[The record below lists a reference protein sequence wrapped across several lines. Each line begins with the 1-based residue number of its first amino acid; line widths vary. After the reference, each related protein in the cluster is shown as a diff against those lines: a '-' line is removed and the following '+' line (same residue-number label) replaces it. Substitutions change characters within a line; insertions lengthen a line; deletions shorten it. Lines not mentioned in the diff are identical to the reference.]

1 MCLTKRWLRTFVR
14 LLSGVCVF
22 FGNPQVYS
30 RTPKKAK
37 SKLDKPP
44 RMSSEEKRLIR
55 SMVFDQ
61 KMKPTDVAEHCR
73 RPKTAIW
80 VYLSIGDLER

>member
-1 MCLTKRWLRTFVR
+1 MPKMLCKKVTPST
-14 LLSGVCVF
+14 LLK
-22 FGNPQVYS
+22 N
-30 RTPKKAK
+30 TKKAK
-37 SKLDKPP
+37 NKLDKPP
-44 RMSSEEKRLIR
+44 RMSWEEKRLIR

-80 VYLSIGDLER
+80 VYSSIGDLEK